1 MSLINKIMDK
11 YENLSIRKKAFVDI
25 VGMFAVA
32 ITAGIVI
39 NVIASY
45 NLWMETVLGLSV
57 IVLIY
62 VTKIVYDFRVWQ
74 HTISKELKK

>member
-1 MSLINKIMDK
+1 MSLINKVMDK
-11 YENLSIRKKAFVDI
+11 YENLSVRKKAFIDI
-25 VGMFAVA
+25 VGMFTVA

-39 NVIASY
+39 NLIASY
-45 NLWMETVLGLSV
+45 NLWMETALALSV

-62 VTKIVYDFRVWQ
+62 VTKTVYDFRVWQ

>member
-11 YENLSIRKKAFVDI
+11 YENLSVRKKAFIDI

-32 ITAGIVI
+32 ITAVIVI
-39 NVIASY
+39 TLITSF
-45 NLWMETVLGLSV
+45 NLWMETVLALSV
-57 IVLIY
+57 VVLIG
-62 VTKIVYDFRVWQ
+62 VTKTVYDFRVWQ

>member
-11 YENLSIRKKAFVDI
+11 YENLSVRKKAFIDI

-32 ITAGIVI
+32 VTAGIVI
-39 NVIASY
+39 NIIASY
-45 NLWMETVLGLSV
+45 NLWMETLLAVSV
-57 IVLIY
+57 IVLIG
-62 VTKIVYDFRVWQ
+62 VTKIVYDLRVWQ